1 MTISRSIQTFAFA
14 RIALAALLATG
25 LAACAGTGGSRAA
38 KTADPA
44 VLEELSTQR
53 WQHLLAGE
61 FAQAWD
67 YFSPGYQ
74 ATKPRERYAAEMKDR
89 PVKWTKVEYV
99 GQECAAPDSCKVRVK
114 VGFRVRMA
122 VTGVGWVDADRV
134 VTESWIFLDGKWV
147 YLPPEAV
154 R

>member
-1 MTISRSIQTFAFA
+1 MTNTRSMHVSPYA
-14 RIALAALLATG
+14 RAALAALLAIG
-25 LAACAGTGGSRAA
+25 LAACAGTGGSRSAA
-38 KTADPA
+38 SADPA
-44 VLEELSTQR
+44 VLEKLSIQR

-61 FAQAWD
+61 FGEAWE

-74 ATKPRERYAAEMKDR
+74 ATQPRERYVAEMKDR

-99 GQECAAPDSCKVRVK
+99 GQECAASDSCKVKVK